1 MAFTG
6 TLKPPATAPADL
18 IWQDGVPESARFGD
32 VYFNRDDGLAETRHV
47 FINPNR
53 LPDRFGKLS
62 HHGQFVIGETGFGS
76 GLSFLTAW
84 ADWKQQ
90 TTSLEHTVLHFVS
103 FERYPLTREQLQ
115 AALARWPELSALS
128 DQLIRHYP
136 PLMNGVHRLVFEGG
150 KVRLTLFFGEVLN
163 GLGQLSFQADAW
175 FLDGFDPQHNP
186 EMWSDEVMQ
195 SVRTHS
201 RPGTTFATFTA
212 VGRVRRSLEAAGF
225 EVRKLPG
232 FGRKREMLSG
242 TLATDTNAPGPV
254 DNPNG
259 PVAIIG
265 AGIAGTLLARN
276 LAERGLPVLLI
287 DKAAKAGSGA
297 SGNAQGALYAKLGIE
312 YNAQAELAA
321 TALAFSQRYYRPWQG
336 DFWHPTGLLQLATTE
351 KESERQR
358 KFCERNQYPGDLLT
372 PVTANQASELA
383 GIEIPVEGLWFPQ
396 SGWLEPAKACDR
408 LSRHPLITT
417 LFDFEVHRIGRLEHG
432 WCIQD
437 IHGTNQQVSKLV
449 IACGHQTAEIAP
461 VTGTLRLK
469 PIRGQVTYLPESTVT
484 PPATVICGS
493 KYLNPVAH
501 GQATTGATFDI
512 RNNNPELTAE
522 GHQEN
527 LDELLRML
535 PKLPA
540 TQIPSADALHGRV
553 AFRCTTHDYQPV
565 AGELRTESGD
575 KVEGAYLFTGL
586 GSKGLVWGPLLA
598 EYLGDLICEQ
608 PLCLPSH
615 LTRRVETHR
624 LYPKREAGQ

>member
-1 MAFTG
+1 MAVTE
-6 TLKPPATAPADL
+6 TLKPPATEPAEL

-32 VYFNRDDGLAETRHV
+32 VYFNRHDGLAETRHV
-47 FINPNR
+47 FISPNR
-53 LPDRFGKLS
+53 LCERFEKLPS
-62 HHGQFVIGETGFGS
+62 PGHFVIGETGFGS

-90 TTSLEHTVLHFVS
+90 TANQKHTVLHFIS
-103 FERYPLTREQLQ
+103 FERYPLTREELK
-115 AALARWPELSALS
+115 AALSRWPELAPLS
-128 DQLIRHYP
+128 DQLTSQYP

-150 KVRLTLFFGEVLN
+150 RVRLTLFFGEILH
-163 GLGQLSFQADAW
+163 GLKQLPFFADAW

-186 EMWSDEVMQ
+186 QMWSDEVIE
-195 SVRTHS
+195 SVRAHS
-201 RPGTTFATFTA
+201 LPGTTFATFTA

-232 FGRKREMLSG
+232 FGRKREMLAG
-242 TLATDTNAPGPV
+242 ALTTDADIPAPTIAPT
-254 DNPNG
+254 D

-276 LAERGLPVLLI
+276 LAERGVPVLLI
-287 DKAAKAGSGA
+287 DKAANAGSAA

-321 TALAFSQRYYRPWQG
+321 TALSFSQRYYRPWKD

-358 KFCERNQYPGDLLT
+358 KFCDRNQYPEDFLA
-372 PVTANQASELA
+372 PVTARQASELA
-383 GIEIPVEGLWFPQ
+383 GIDIPVEGLWFPR
-396 SGWLEPAKACDR
+396 SGWLEPAKACAR
-408 LSRHPLITT
+408 LATHSLITP
-417 LFDFEVHRIGRLEHG
+417 LFDFEVQHIERFESGWSILNTDGTHRH
-432 WCIQD
+432 
-437 IHGTNQQVSKLV
+437 VSKLV

-469 PIRGQVTYLPESTVT
+469 PIRGQVTHLPESTVN

-493 KYLNPVAH
+493 KYLNPVAN
-501 GQATTGATFDI
+501 GQATTGATFDL
-512 RNNNPELTAE
+512 RNDNPEATAE

-527 LDELLRML
+527 MDELLRML
-535 PKLPA
+535 PNLPA
-540 TQIPSADALHGRV
+540 TGLPSAEDLNGRV

-598 EYLGDLICEQ
+598 EYLGDLLCAQ
-608 PLCLPSH
+608 PPCLPDH
-615 LTRRVETHR
+615 LTRRVDTRR
-624 LYPKREAGQ
+624 LYAKREIG